1 MLVCSVLY
9 LPKSENESFF
19 IWEKYHHLFIDDGIP
34 LFVAFEAAAAR
45 MVIDDGNDRF
55 KVSIVTG

>member
-1 MLVCSVLY
+1 MSSDV
-9 LPKSENESFF
+9 SFM
-19 IWEKYHHLFIDDGIP
+19 DDGIP